1 MKMSLYS
8 HVVSLAAEYP
18 VRTVVFK
25 WIMFLVRC
33 KADIKRIPNRNVMDY
48 CSGVLS
54 LCYSFQGMDLVAGG
68 SVVLCALPYSDAFGN
83 IFCCLFCQ
91 WSSTCFILN
100 RQICFMLIEVI
111 LVKPHFKCVVD
122 FMAKK
127 TTKVSRHLWCLVT
140 TFIHKSS

>member
-8 HVVSLAAEYP
+8 HVVSWAAEYP

-83 IFCCLFCQ
+83 RFCCLFC
-91 WSSTCFILN
+91 
-100 RQICFMLIEVI
+100 R
-111 LVKPHFKCVVD
+111 
-122 FMAKK
+122 
-127 TTKVSRHLWCLVT
+127 
-140 TFIHKSS
+140 